1 MNPTFASL
9 SLAHLRTLDHLLQLK
24 NLSHAAERLGV
35 SQDEVLRRL
44 ARGVGDSGAAT
55 CPASAVDSA
64 RICDPKTHRFYLGGG
79 RS

>member
-35 SQDEVLRRL
+35 SKRRVYQL
-44 ARGVGDSGAAT
+44 SIA
-55 CPASAVDSA
+55 
-64 RICDPKTHRFYLGGG
+64 L
-79 RS
+79 

>member
-35 SQDEVLRRL
+35 SQ
-44 ARGVGDSGAAT
+44 
-55 CPASAVDSA
+55 SA
-64 RICDPKTHRFYLGGG
+64 L
-79 RS
+79 